1 MNFDS
6 DIFISYAHIDNQP
19 LTAGDEGWITL
30 LHRALE
36 VRLAQLLGEEPR
48 IWRDPKIQGND
59 YFDTAILDKLPKTA
73 LLISVISPRYLKSDW
88 CQKELEEFNHLSER
102 HEVVEAGNKA
112 RLFKVVKTP
121 VPLDRHPE
129 PLQRLLGYDF
139 FRVDPDTGRPI
150 EFKPAGGTDEARKY
164 WARLDDLA
172 YDIYQLL
179 EKIKSPEAG
188 GGTGAAP
195 SGATVYLAETSVD
208 LTGERDAI
216 RRELQ
221 ERNYHL
227 VPEQRLPLTAEE
239 LRSAIAADLAR
250 SVLSIHLIGSRYGV
264 VPEGAETSIID
275 LQNSLAA
282 ERSREAGLRRMIWIR
297 PDSVSE
303 EPRQKAF
310 LEHLRADPAAQL
322 GAELYQTSIEDFNA
336 ALRKRLE
343 SLAKKD
349 PAVPD
354 DAPETADGVVRIY
367 LICDRE
373 DYEAAKILDDFLY
386 GQGFEVILPLFEGDE
401 VAVREDHQE
410 NLCLCDAAIIYCGTA
425 SEVWLRG
432 KLRDFLK
439 APGFG
444 RKRPMLA
451 RAVYLGEPARPDKE
465 RFRTREAMVV
475 QGIGGFSEEA
485 LQPFIEE
492 LKRKPEGG

>member
-1 MNFDS
+1 MSFDS
-6 DIFISYAHIDNQP
+6 DVFISYAHIDNQP
-19 LTAGDEGWITL
+19 LTPGEEGWITH
-30 LHRALE
+30 LHRALG

-88 CQKELEEFNHLSER
+88 CRKELEEFSQLAER
-102 HEVVEAGNKA
+102 YDLVEVGNKA

-121 VPLDRHPE
+121 VPLDRYPE
-129 PLQRLLGYDF
+129 RLQRLLGYDF
-139 FRVDPDTGRPI
+139 FRVDPDSGRPI
-150 EFKPAGGTDEARKY
+150 EFGPAAGTDETRKY

-172 YDIYQLL
+172 YDICQLL
-179 EKIKSPEAG
+179 EQIKSPAAG
-188 GGTGAAP
+188 TATGPAP
-195 SGATVYLAETSVD
+195 SGPTVYLAETSVD

-216 RRELQ
+216 RRELL
-221 ERNYHL
+221 ERNYRL
-227 VPEQRLPLTAEE
+227 VPEERLPLTVEE
-239 LRSAIAADLAR
+239 LRSAIGADLAR
-250 SVLSIHLIGSRYGV
+250 SVLSVHLIGSRYGV

-275 LQNSLAA
+275 LQNSMAA
-282 ERSREAGLRRMIWIR
+282 QRSRAAGLRRLIWIR

-303 EPRQKAF
+303 ELRQKTF
-310 LEHLRADPAAQL
+310 LDHLRTDPEAQL
-322 GAELYQTSIEDFNA
+322 GAELYQTSIEDFSA
-336 ALRKRLE
+336 ALRQRLE
-343 SLAKKD
+343 SLAKKELAVAQE
-349 PAVPD
+349 PAQV
-354 DAPETADGVVRIY
+354 ADGVVRIY

-373 DYEAAKILDDFLY
+373 DYEAAKVLDDYLY

-410 NLCLCDAAIIYCGTA
+410 SLCLCDAAIIYCGTA

-444 RKRPMLA
+444 RQRPMLA

-465 RFRTREAMVV
+465 RFRSREAMVC
-475 QGIGGFSEEA
+475 QAMGGFSEEA
-485 LQPFIEE
+485 LQPFIDE
-492 LKRKPEGG
+492 LKRKPGGG